1 MLVSYRY
8 LAIYCS
14 CWDLAVDGG
23 VCEDEDDGGEDE
35 LQQQDEDTTE
45 ESDVATA
52 MTVAFP

>member
-1 MLVSYRY
+1 MLVSYRYRY

-14 CWDLAVDGG
+14 SWDLAVDGG

-45 ESDVATA
+45 DSDMAIRQ
-52 MTVAFP
+52 